1 MILVEW
7 IIKIMEFG
15 TDILLKMG
23 FQKNVLTTGIFE
35 MALKSK
41 MTAICTGSNKPQI
54 SFFDGI
60 EENSWF
66 WFLQYNFQLGKKVLE
81 LTFHCD

>member
-1 MILVEW
+1 
-7 IIKIMEFG
+7 MEFG

-23 FQKNVLTTGIFE
+23 CQKNVLTTGIIE

-41 MTAICTGSNKPQI
+41 MAAICTGSNKPQI

-60 EENSWF
+60 EENS
-66 WFLQYNFQLGKKVLE
+66 
-81 LTFHCD
+81 